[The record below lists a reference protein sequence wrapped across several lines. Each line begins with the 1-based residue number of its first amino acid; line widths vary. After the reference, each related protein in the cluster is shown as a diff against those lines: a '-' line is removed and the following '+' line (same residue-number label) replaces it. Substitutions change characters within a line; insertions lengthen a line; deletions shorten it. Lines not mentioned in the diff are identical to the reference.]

1 MKELLRTNDAVRLSY
16 IAAILEGEGI
26 GSLVFDTHA
35 SIADGSIG
43 AVPRRLMVADE
54 DWEEAVRI
62 LAAVSEG

>member
-26 GSLVFDTHA
+26 GSLVFDAHA